1 MRGGEDENSGMKGRI
16 MSGSHLWVG
25 RKMVQ
30 TGRRAPKLFVVSLCS
45 AAVALALVLPFYLQE
60 QPARPVVVDVR
71 MILLKAKEKWA
82 AEKLGSPELQ
92 SRSADLGRA
101 MERIIRRL
109 AEDRGLRVFAA
120 GAVIYGDEDI
130 SAEVMRLLSEEGAW

>member
-16 MSGSHLWVG
+16 MSGNHLWVG
-25 RKMVQ
+25 RKMAE
-30 TGRRAPKLFVVSLCS
+30 TGRRASKLFVVSLCS
-45 AAVALALVLPFYLQE
+45 AAVALALVLPFYLSE